1 MFPAASNTDLLGHQ
15 SPYDFTSG
23 ENEGKWKGLFVTGL
37 KKVMLQ
43 VGHNMKAKEDAFEY
57 LEKLIIQLLGMICSR
72 PSPHSVL
79 EVQDR
84 IQKLFPPPIDE
95 WVIDVASYAAK
106 QGRKKL
112 VFPVEK
118 IHPLLKEA
126 LQHKVDQ
133 NVTYYICV
141 VLEYIANDMLQH
153 VVLKYVKL
161 SRHGEFSTQDIR
173 AAMCYD
179 KVFCDLFKLADTF
192 SVSEEADEPAAR
204 NSLTYSE
211 VVEDYMQWER
221 QYLRDLQMLLKVF
234 REQLADK
241 LEQENEDLELVFQSL
256 EDITEL
262 TVSLISQVEDVTEMT
277 DINQTPLVGVCFLE
291 TAENWEFE
299 VYDRYS
305 EAFNYECQRM
315 LEELLCRP
323 DIEVTVSTAGHGFVE
338 AVKFY
343 FPKLLLEPFYHCR
356 QYFDYISLLSK
367 LTGCPKDKSD
377 FDQAL
382 SVLTSLKGLM
392 ESQKLPS
399 RTSGDISTRM
409 SGKGNKE
416 VAVQKFSE
424 MKTLVEGFD
433 DALGQSYFNEFMLED
448 NFQKLGSGRKPSE
461 RHAYLFDA
469 FICLCKPNYRR
480 TSVVTG
486 GTQFDYRLKEY
497 YYLTKVEVRD
507 KEDTEEWKNMFE
519 VIPRSQPPVILAAR
533 SYEEKS
539 NWMGALVMLTTKSM
553 LDRILDRI
561 LSDEEKKHPLRLPPV
576 EKYKFAVEDCD
587 NNIIFDK
594 DNGNHFLIKGAT
606 LLKLIERLTHHQYFD
621 PNFINTFL
629 TTYRSFCSPHEFLS
643 LLMDRFDIP
652 DPEFPQSESESI
664 HTREMMKRFRKEYR
678 RHVKLRVLNVMKQWV
693 LHHFY
698 DFERNPTLQAD
709 LEYFL
714 DNTDDSKRSIFESV
728 KKCLKKAVENSNS
741 EQERMYPAVKSPP
754 TIEWHIRCPMKEWNI
769 LTLHPIEVA
778 RQLTLLEFD
787 YYRTVKP
794 SELVGSVW
802 TKKNKEELSPNLLKM
817 IKHTTNVTR
826 WFVRTIVD
834 ADNIDERAAIVSRI
848 LEIMIVMLE
857 LNNFNG
863 VLAVVSAMGSA
874 SVHRLSLTWGYVPP
888 KLKSALEEAQDLQN
902 DHYKRYQEKLRSI
915 NPPCVPFFGMYLT
928 NILHIEEGNLDFLP
942 NTDLINFGKRRKV
955 AEITSEIR
963 QFQYSHY
970 CFQVEEKIRE
980 FIEKLQPFSPDMSEN
995 EISDYLYNKS
1005 QEIEPRGVKQV
1016 TKFSRKWPELNLK
1029 SPGIKPRHLPGKSHP
1044 APLLPFS
1051 STSTSQF
1058 SLHSSSSRMTLD
1070 SELDCVLN
1078 NHTPSKTLTPSS
1090 NPSATSP
1097 EDHFFEHSVFAPVL
1111 IGQHSIPSA
1120 SPKETS
1126 NLHSQFGSGI
1136 LSPSNCNPPP
1146 LPPRRTRDSSI
1157 SDSASPRV
1165 NDDPPPPLPP
1175 RRVSPRTPNPP
1186 LPRRNSS
1193 STSSEFGQSLSPS
1206 VNVPPPISERLT
1218 NGPLTIPSQS
1228 PTGGQSSCGSD
1239 HHSEFL
1245 FPIRAPK
1252 LPPKSAKSVSLSS
1265 IGQN

>member
-1 MFPAASNTDLLGHQ
+1 
-15 SPYDFTSG
+15 
-23 ENEGKWKGLFVTGL
+23 
-37 KKVMLQ
+37 
-43 VGHNMKAKEDAFEY
+43 MKAKEDAFEY

-95 WVIDVASYAAK
+95 WVIDVASTALK
-106 QGRKKL
+106 QGKRKL

-192 SVSEEADEPAAR
+192 SVTEEVDEPAAR

-256 EDITEL
+256 EDIAEL
-262 TVSLISQVEDVTEMT
+262 TVSLISQLEDVTEMT

-305 EAFNYECQRM
+305 EAFDYECRRM

-356 QYFDYISLLSK
+356 QYFDYISVS
-367 LTGCPKDKSD
+367 
-377 FDQAL
+377 FANY
-382 SVLTSLKGLM
+382 
-392 ESQKLPS
+392 
-399 RTSGDISTRM
+399 DISTRM

-424 MKTLVEGFD
+424 MKSLVEGFD

-497 YYLTKVEVRD
+497 FHLTKVEVRD

-519 VIPRSQPPVILAAR
+519 IIPRSQPPVILAAR

-561 LSDEEKKHPLRLPPV
+561 LSDEEKKHPLKLPPV
-576 EKYKFAVEDCD
+576 EKYKFAVKDCD
-587 NNIIFDK
+587 DNIIFDK

-629 TTYRSFCSPHEFLS
+629 TTYRSFCSPHEFLR

-652 DPEFPQSESESI
+652 DPEFPQDESESI

-698 DFERNPTLQAD
+698 DFERLPTLQAD

-728 KKCLKKAVENSNS
+728 KKCLRKAVENSNS

-754 TIEWHIRCPMKEWNI
+754 PIEYHIRCPMSEWNI
-769 LTLHPIEVA
+769 LTLHPIEIA

-826 WFVRTIVD
+826 WFERTIVD
-834 ADNIDERAAIVSRI
+834 AENIDERVAIVSRI

-874 SVHRLSLTWGYVPP
+874 SVHRLSLTQGVSNVLLTNLRSVLIRNTLGYVPL

-970 CFQVEEKIRE
+970 CFSVEPKIRE

-1016 TKFSRKWPELNLK
+1016 TKFGRKWPDLNLK

-1044 APLLPFS
+1044 GPLLPFS
-1051 STSTSQF
+1051 STSSSQF
-1058 SLHSSSSRMTLD
+1058 SLHTSSSRMTLD

-1078 NHTPSKTLTPSS
+1078 NHTPAKTLTPSS

-1097 EDHFFEHSVFAPVL
+1097 QDFSFDHSVFAPVL
-1111 IGQHSIPSA
+1111 IGHHPVSSA
-1120 SPKETS
+1120 SPQDTFS
-1126 NLHSQFGSGI
+1126 IHSHFPSGI
-1136 LSPSNCNPPP
+1136 LSPSNSNPPP
-1146 LPPRRTRDSSI
+1146 LPPRRIHGSL
-1157 SDSASPRV
+1157 SDSASPRGV
-1165 NDDPPPPLPP
+1165 NDEPPPPLPP

-1206 VNVPPPISERLT
+1206 VNVPPPICERLT
-1218 NGPLTIPSQS
+1218 SNGPLTN
-1228 PTGGQSSCGSD
+1228 

-1245 FPIRAPK
+1245 FPSGAPK
-1252 LPPKSAKSVSLSS
+1252 LPPKSTKPVSS